1 MHAYRM
7 HIAYFWQLS
16 CNISLNFVKNHTL
29 KYETI
34 NYCKRFVFFFG
45 GGGEAEHFG
54 GEASLP
60 PPLDRTLYR

>member
-34 NYCKRFVFFFG
+34 NYCKRFVFFFWE
-45 GGGEAEHFG
+45 GEAEHFG